1 MENTIELINQVAE
14 FNDIHEFIDDPEV
27 DEALA
32 LVVKIFTKPDI
43 PSTQAVTLIA
53 KLQAL
58 SAKFGILAT
67 YYSTLAKGPAGS
79 VNNKKKNIY
88 YTLKDSLD
96 KLVDSLKYVARMNI
110 YG

>member
-1 MENTIELINQVAE
+1 MENTIEIINQVSE
-14 FNDIHEFIDDPEV
+14 FNDIHEFLDDPEV

-32 LVVKIFTKPDI
+32 LVIKIFTKPDI
-43 PSTQAVTLIA
+43 PATQAVVLIA

-67 YYSTLAKGPAGS
+67 YYSTIAKGPAGS
-79 VNNKKKNIY
+79 INSKKKNVY
-88 YTLKDSLD
+88 YTLKDSID

>member
-1 MENTIELINQVAE
+1 MENTIDLINQVVE
-14 FNDIHEFIDDPEV
+14 FTDVHDFLQDQEV

-32 LVVKIFTKPDI
+32 LIVKIFTKPDI
-43 PSTQAVTLIA
+43 PATQAVVLIA

-79 VNNKKKNIY
+79 LNNKKKNLY
-88 YTLKDSLD
+88 YTLKDSID
-96 KLVDSLKYVARMNI
+96 KLVDSLKYVARLNL
-110 YG
+110 G